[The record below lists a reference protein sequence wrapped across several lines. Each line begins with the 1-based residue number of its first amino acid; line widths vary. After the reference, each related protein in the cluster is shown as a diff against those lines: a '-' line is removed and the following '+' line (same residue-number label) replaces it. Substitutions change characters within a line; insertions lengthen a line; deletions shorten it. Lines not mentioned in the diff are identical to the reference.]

1 MPRRRKPAPATRQGP
16 RIRPELRPSAPRYDA
31 TGAGSDTDVADE
43 PDDLEELEELD
54 DDEFDRRLTGEPD
67 RPASAQGGTAVG
79 ILLGLGV
86 LLGAIAAY
94 VAGLPIL
101 PALVI
106 GGVIGAIAGIVIDRR
121 RAVRPQETP
130 R

>member
-16 RIRPELRPSAPRYDA
+16 RIRPELRPSAPRYAA
-31 TGAGSDTDVADE
+31 TGAHDEPVLVEE
-43 PDDLEELEELD
+43 PDDLDELEELD
-54 DDEFDRRLTGEPD
+54 DAEFDRRLTGEPD

-106 GGVIGAIAGIVIDRR
+106 GGVLGAIAGIVIDRR
-121 RAVRPQETP
+121 RAADAQEPP